1 VRATSGSGDGS
12 PQLEGSFDIQNNATQ
27 RSRDIKAEIEVEA
40 EAEAEGLTS
49 SEEGEGE
56 GEGEGQAEVDSH
68 PMELAEGPSICFDDN
83 CSGRR
88 DTGTEKD
95 RDDDS
100 SSSGSSLRVKSRGKQ
115 HQPGGETSSL
125 SAVPM
130 GSAAEGMKAFWGA
143 IHDTSSSAKSPS
155 PSSSS
160 STALAPSHAAF
171 ATSQAVE
178 GSSVAA
184 TLKEKSGDFMVDDEV
199 EDGSGDEARDLWD
212 ENGEILHEES
222 GSKKRFR
229 RHTIAY

>member
-1 VRATSGSGDGS
+1 MRATSGSGDGS
-12 PQLEGSFDIQNNATQ
+12 PQLEGSFDMQHNATQ
-27 RSRDIKAEIEVEA
+27 RSRDIEAEIEV

-56 GEGEGQAEVDSH
+56 GEGEGQAELDSH
-68 PMELAEGPSICFDDN
+68 PMEMAEGPTICSDDN

-95 RDDDS
+95 RDGDS
-100 SSSGSSLRVKSRGKQ
+100 STSGSSLRVKIRGKQ

-143 IHDTSSSAKSPS
+143 IHDTSSSTKSPS

-160 STALAPSHAAF
+160 SAAPALAPSYAAF

-178 GSSVAA
+178 GSSGAT
-184 TLKEKSGDFMVDDEV
+184 TLKEKSGDSMVDDEV